1 MLIDYTNLDSNKR
14 YKIMSN
20 TVIPRPIA
28 WIVTEDEGIIN
39 AAPFSYFTPLSS
51 DPAIVVVSIGQKEHG
66 IPKDTLHNIIKQKK
80 ATICFVNEKN
90 VEEVKLCA
98 NMLDKNQSEIT
109 TYDIK
114 TQTILEDFPP
124 IIASTQ
130 TALFC
135 TFYDKI
141 DLPSQTTPVLLE
153 IKFQYAQEGV
163 FNERLDGLPDN
174 IGRTGIVFKKMEDL

>member
-1 MLIDYTNLDSNKR
+1 
-14 YKIMSN
+14 
-20 TVIPRPIA
+20 
-28 WIVTEDEGIIN
+28 
-39 AAPFSYFTPLSS
+39 
-51 DPAIVVVSIGQKEHG
+51 
-66 IPKDTLHNIIKQKK
+66 
-80 ATICFVNEKN
+80 
-90 VEEVKLCA
+90 
-98 NMLDKNQSEIT
+98 MLDKNQSEIT
-109 TYDIK
+109 MYDIK

-141 DLPSQTTPVLLE
+141 DLPSTTTPVLLE

-163 FNERLDGLPDN
+163 FNERLDGLPNN

>member
-1 MLIDYTNLDSNKR
+1 MLIDYSQLDSNRR

-28 WIVTEDEGIIN
+28 WIVTEDEGIMN

-51 DPAIVVVSIGQKEHG
+51 DPAIVVVSIGQKEQDV
-66 IPKDTLHNIIKQKK
+66 PKDTLHNILKHKK
-80 ATICFVNEKN
+80 ATICFVNESN
-90 VEEVKLCA
+90 VEAVKLCA
-98 NMLDKNQSEIT
+98 NMLDKNESEIT
-109 TYDIK
+109 AYDIE
-114 TQTILEDFPP
+114 TQTILEEFPP

-141 DLPSQTTPVLLE
+141 DLPSQTTPLLLE

-163 FNERLDGLPDN
+163 FTERLDGLPDN
-174 IGRTGIVFKKMEDL
+174 IGRAGIVFKKMQNL